1 MEISISEGAIFEKEN
16 PLSVFIHNFV
26 ALLCCGSEKRRVWR
40 REGFGE
46 EKNWAP
52 RFRIQISIE

>member
-26 ALLCCGSEKRRVWR
+26 ALLCYSQKVWR